1 MLPVIR
7 TISIQG
13 FRNLADVRN
22 LTLKSLN
29 VLVGGTGTG
38 KSTLLQFFEI
48 LSTVSRPDA
57 LNKYVIHH
65 GGGNDQCFM
74 GGQATPMITAS
85 VVVSTEAGDCE
96 YSLKLRYDPDDD
108 WLVTD
113 EAVWQL
119 LPTQKNVDTALT
131 EKILQRLN
139 GRYGGFW
146 EDCCVFHFCS
156 SAAEANVNKR
166 WGIEDS
172 ARLRPDGGN
181 LAPVL
186 LSIKENELPRYQSI
200 VRQIQQVFPGFGDF
214 ALNDEYG
221 RVLLH
226 WKPRFS
232 DQAIGPYLTSDGT
245 LRLFFLVTLL
255 NLPEDRWPA
264 VLMLD
269 EPELGLSPQAK
280 ELVAALIRRVA
291 HVRIVLVATQSSE
304 FVAALKPDDVIV
316 ASSVRGAAQFGWGR
330 MQSSHWQKKKDNA
343 VSEVDTRALGQPQ
356 GLLKSRDRESA

>member
-1 MLPVIR
+1 MTPYITSL
-7 TISIQG
+7 SMHG

-22 LTLKSLN
+22 LTLKPIN
-29 VLVGGTGTG
+29 VLVGGNGTG
-38 KSTLLQFFEI
+38 KSSLLQFFEM
-48 LSTVSRPDA
+48 LSTVSRQDTF
-57 LNKYVIHH
+57 NRYVIYH

-85 VVVSTEAGDCE
+85 VVVATEAVDCE
-96 YSLKLRYDPDDD
+96 YSLKLRYDPADDR
-108 WLVTD
+108 LVSD
-113 EAVWQL
+113 EAVWRV
-119 LPTQKNVDTALT
+119 LPTQNPVDTALA
-131 EKILQRLN
+131 ERILQRLN

-146 EDCCVFHFCS
+146 EDCVVFHFCS

-166 WGIEDS
+166 WDIGDS

-186 LSIKENELPRYQSI
+186 LSIKENELPRYQAI
-200 VRQIQQVFPGFGDF
+200 VRQIQQVFPDFGDF
-214 ALNDEYG
+214 VLKDEYC

-226 WKPRFS
+226 WKHRFS
-232 DQAIGPYLTSDGT
+232 DLAIGPYLTSDGT

-269 EPELGLSPQAK
+269 EPELGLSPQAM
-280 ELVAALIRRVA
+280 ELVAALICRVA
-291 HVRIVLVATQSSE
+291 HVRTVLVATQSSE

-316 ASSVRGAAQFGWGR
+316 ASSVKGAARFGWVR
-330 MQSSHWQKKKDNA
+330 MQSSHCLRTKDNA
-343 VSEVDTRALGQPQ
+343 MSEVDTRAGF
-356 GLLKSRDRESA
+356 SCRFC